1 MNFRACLFGLQGYKG
16 YSTLQGLHFS
26 KIKRQYIDEFSSI
39 PFWVT
44 GLQGFKGYSTLQG
57 LHFLKSE

>member
-26 KIKRQYIDEFSSI
+26 KIRRQYIDEFSSI

-44 GLQGFKGYSTLQG
+44 GLQGLQ
-57 LHFLKSE
+57 HITRVAFF